1 MTAYIIFMLLML
13 LQSVMFKADQSPR
26 GKRQFLT
33 VTCIE
38 LIVFTGLR
46 GYTVGA
52 DTGNYLDLLRFLKS
66 VPVSQI
72 FTVEQRVFD
81 SEVGYELFTRAAAF
95 LRLDETAFLFV
106 VSAAIYIP
114 VFVFLQKYCPYPA
127 LGIMAYFAFGI
138 FGYSLGIFRQMIA
151 LSICLSSVPFILKR
165 KPVEFS
171 LMILLAS
178 TFHSTSLCWILLYV
192 LYRMKV
198 DSYIRYVIPLS
209 VLGVP
214 LGKIVVQMLLT
225 IIPKYSKYLG
235 RDFGSAGGTYS
246 MLVLLIMFFILM
258 WMYYFRVK
266 GKTNELSDI
275 ERLAIAGFSLA
286 MVLQAVSYSFVLLG
300 RAVCYFTIFLTI
312 LIPSFV
318 KKGITKESR
327 MSAYVFFTA
336 MLLAMTVLIDFRGN
350 KYICPFY
357 FFWQEA

>member
-38 LIVFTGLR
+38 LIAFTGLR
-46 GYTVGA
+46 GYAVGA
-52 DTGNYLDLLRFLKS
+52 DTGSYLNTLNFFREL
-66 VPVSQI
+66 PITQI
-72 FTVEQRVFD
+72 FFAKQDLYDLEF
-81 SEVGYELFTRAAAF
+81 GYEIFTRIAA
-95 LRLDETAFLFV
+95 LLGLNETAFLVV

-114 VFVFLQKYCPYPA
+114 FFVFLQKYCPYPA

-151 LSICLSSVPFILKR
+151 LSICLMSVPFILKR
-165 KPVEFS
+165 KPVEFF

-178 TFHSTSLCWILLYV
+178 TFHITAVCWILLYIMYEFKIETYIKYV
-192 LYRMKV
+192 LPAA
-198 DSYIRYVIPLS
+198 ILC
-209 VLGVP
+209 VP
-214 LGKIVVQMLLT
+214 LGRVIVELLLM
-225 IIPKYSKYLG
+225 IMPKYARYLD
-235 RDFGSAGGTYS
+235 RNYSAAGGTYS
-246 MLVLLIMFFILM
+246 MLLLLIMIFVLL

-266 GKTNELSDI
+266 GKTNELSGI
-275 ERLAIAGFSLA
+275 ERLAIAGFGLA
-286 MVLQAVSYSFVLLG
+286 MILQAVSYSFALIG

-312 LIPSFV
+312 LIPNFV

-327 MSAYVFFTA
+327 MSAYVFFTV
-336 MLLAMTVLIDFRGN
+336 MLFAMTVLLDFRGN

-357 FFWQEA
+357 FFWQ